1 MKRGNKKAASRYT
14 WKWTTT
20 SSHRACLLWLYSDS
34 EWSSSGQLPTALH
47 SPLSLISYTWGL
59 LAYWVQMKLSEAFT
73 WKPLF
78 SYLSILIYW
87 SWLNFIQFLC
97 KHVRYFKLVI
107 RWITSGMWGLF
118 DTLFSHPFAFRN
130 SVFHYDLVQC
140 LPFQETRVALQKFFC
155 LFLTSSEVNITKESP
170 FHNDFSIYDR

>member
-20 SSHRACLLWLYSDS
+20 SSRRACLLWLYSDS
-34 EWSSSGQLPTALH
+34 EWSSSGQSYLLPCT
-47 SPLSLISYTWGL
+47 LSLISYTWGL
-59 LAYWVQMKLSEAFT
+59 LAYRVQMKLSEAFT

-97 KHVRYFKLVI
+97 RHVRYFKPVT
-107 RWITSGMWGLF
+107 RWITSGTQGLF
-118 DTLFSHPFAFRN
+118 DTLVSHPFAFRK
-130 SVFHYDLVQC
+130 SVFHYNLVQC

-155 LFLTSSEVNITKESP
+155 F
-170 FHNDFSIYDR
+170 F